1 MGDEGRKLIA
11 YVGPMLKDLNT
22 FLSKAVP
29 DTRLTIKKYQDAKFE
44 FLAYCLKVKELDD
57 EEYEFAVS
65 LRNSSLH
72 VIVILAT
79 CSSIV
84 QCVMMRKVNFTN
96 TSALDTVYT

>member
-1 MGDEGRKLIA
+1 MGQVFTKIGIYEQQQHASTTFSNFGNVHKLMGDEGRKLIA

-65 LRNSSLH
+65 
-72 VIVILAT
+72 
-79 CSSIV
+79 
-84 QCVMMRKVNFTN
+84 
-96 TSALDTVYT
+96 

>member
-1 MGDEGRKLIA
+1 MSEEGRKLIA

-29 DTRLTIKKYQDAKFE
+29 DTKLTIKKYQDAKFE

-65 LRNSSLH
+65 TKTAPIFSSSLSH
-72 VIVILAT
+72 THSLSVAT
-79 CSSIV
+79 W
-84 QCVMMRKVNFTN
+84 
-96 TSALDTVYT
+96 SAFG